1 MKYSS
6 EPQTSK
12 FIFLEILIFP
22 GVYAQRQAYSLNG
35 FDLSKIIF
43 YFYFSNQFWPIT
55 FDRVPVAIVTVL
67 SWHLTKDG
75 IWINPKH
82 GGTAYSQRSEH
93 TSGVPMLFFI
103 LDDPITTL
111 SSYLNQLVPE
121 EE

>member
-1 MKYSS
+1 MGI
-6 EPQTSK
+6 PRAPTSCSRLADK
-12 FIFLEILIFP
+12 ASHQYRYPVVRFL
-22 GVYAQRQAYSLNG
+22 SLNG
-35 FDLSKIIF
+35 FELSKIIF
-43 YFYFSNQFWPIT
+43 YFYLSNQFWPIT

-103 LDDPITTL
+103 IDDPITT
-111 SSYLNQLVPE
+111 
-121 EE
+121 